1 MNFHLNQPYFGKLW
15 DEVSGVIQ
23 AKTAW
28 LVYLL
33 DLFEVEEV
41 NGISPFAV
49 NINTPG
55 DLFLFSEQLLRPPR
69 IYPRGPNKRVSKSNL
84 GDNEVYD
91 VDMKA
96 PDGALV
102 SEDKW
107 DSPLLVLINY
117 AELSPDVIV
126 SHIQDIE
133 LEYKDS
139 GGDIDIS
146 KDNDDD
152 YIAGKENSDS
162 VGTADNNSSVDN
174 EFVFDG
180 DNSSKAYTELKSLL
194 S

>member
-1 MNFHLNQPYFGKLW
+1 M
-15 DEVSGVIQ
+15 
-23 AKTAW
+23 
-28 LVYLL
+28 
-33 DLFEVEEV
+33 
-41 NGISPFAV
+41 
-49 NINTPG
+49 
-55 DLFLFSEQLLRPPR
+55 
-69 IYPRGPNKRVSKSNL
+69 
-84 GDNEVYD
+84 YD

-133 LEYKDS
+133 LEDKDS